1 MIAAIVAVDA
11 NFGIGYDNQLL
22 ESIPEDL
29 ARFKELTTGHT
40 VIMGRKTYDSLP
52 KKPLPNRL
60 NIIVTSEKQE
70 DSEFIKYMSL
80 QEAQEYAAINK
91 VEDDIFI
98 IGGASIYEVF
108 LPMCDE
114 IYLTQI
120 SESHENVDTY
130 FPIIEEGKG
139 WACIDC
145 SDLKTYEDVSY
156 QFKQYRR
163 I

>member
-60 NIIVTSEKQE
+60 NIIV
-70 DSEFIKYMSL
+70 L
-80 QEAQEYAAINK
+80 LRNK
-91 VEDDIFI
+91 KIQ
-98 IGGASIYEVF
+98 S
-108 LPMCDE
+108 
-114 IYLTQI
+114 
-120 SESHENVDTY
+120 S
-130 FPIIEEGKG
+130 
-139 WACIDC
+139 
-145 SDLKTYEDVSY
+145 
-156 QFKQYRR
+156 
-163 I
+163 